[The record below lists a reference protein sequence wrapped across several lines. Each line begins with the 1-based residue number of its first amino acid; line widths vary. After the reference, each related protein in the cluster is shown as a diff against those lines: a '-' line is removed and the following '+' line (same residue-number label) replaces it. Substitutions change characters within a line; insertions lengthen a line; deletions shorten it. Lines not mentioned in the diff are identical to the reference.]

1 MQVGSSGYYA
11 WLSKP
16 ESLRERTDREL
27 LEHIRRIHVESRE
40 AYGAVKTWQ
49 ALKAEGIDCGKHRV
63 ARIRKEHG
71 IEAKRKR
78 RFRASCRTRN
88 NQPPAPDRL
97 KQSFR
102 FPQTDRA
109 WVGDTTLIPTRAGKL
124 YLAVMLDLCSRRV
137 VGWSMS
143 NRNDQ
148 QLVVDALRMAI
159 QHRRPPSGL
168 IHHTDQGAT
177 YTSESYRQLL
187 KMNGLIG
194 SMSRKG
200 KCHDN
205 AVAESFFANLKNELV
220 HHRLFSDREEARS
233 AIFDYIELFYN
244 RKRIHA
250 YLGYQSPVAFET
262 NQRVP

>member
-1 MQVGSSGYYA
+1 MRVSPSGYYA
-11 WLSKP
+11 WLASP
-16 ESLRERTDREL
+16 ESRRERSDKEL
-27 LEHIRRIHVESRE
+27 LARIRRVHAESRE

-49 ALKAEGIDCGKHRV
+49 ALKAEGVDCGKHRV

-71 IEAKRKR
+71 IEARRKR

-88 NQPPAPDRL
+88 NQPPEPDRL

-102 FPQTDRA
+102 FTQTDRA
-109 WVGDTTLIPTRAGKL
+109 WVGDTTFIPTRAGKL
-124 YLAVMLDLCSRRV
+124 YLAMMLDLCSRRV

-143 NRNDQ
+143 SRNDQ
-148 QLVVDALRMAI
+148 QLVTDALRMAI
-159 QHRRPPSGL
+159 QHRRPASGL

-177 YTSESYRQLL
+177 YTSASYRQLL
-187 KMNGLIG
+187 KANGLIG

-220 HHRLFSDREEARS
+220 YHREFKTREEAKS

-250 YLGYQSPVAFET
+250 YLGYQSPVAFES

>member
-1 MQVGSSGYYA
+1 MQVSPSGYYG
-11 WLSKP
+11 WLSCP
-16 ESLRERTDREL
+16 ESRRARSDREL
-27 LEHIRRIHVESRE
+27 LAQIRRIHTESRE
-40 AYGAVKTWQ
+40 AYGAVKTWR
-49 ALKAEGIDCGKHRV
+49 ALKAQGIACGRHRV
-63 ARIRKEHG
+63 AKLRKEHG

-88 NQPPAPDRL
+88 NQPPEPDRL
-97 KQSFR
+97 KQAFTYPSAN
-102 FPQTDRA
+102 RA
-109 WVGDTTLIPTRAGKL
+109 WVGDTTFIPTRAGWL
-124 YLAVMLDLCSRRV
+124 YLAVMLDLYSRRV
-137 VGWSMS
+137 MGWSMGQ
-143 NRNDQ
+143 RNNQ
-148 QLVVDALRMAI
+148 KLVADALGMAI
-159 QHRRPPSGL
+159 KHRRPASGL

-177 YTSESYRQLL
+177 YASASYRDILR
-187 KMNGLIG
+187 KNGLLG

-220 HHRLFSDREEARS
+220 HHRDFKTREEARS

-250 YLGYQSPVAFET
+250 YLGYQSPVAFEL